1 MGRPDTLLLG
11 LIGSGIGASRSPA
24 MHEGEA
30 AAHGLRCI
38 YQLVDLTQLGLA
50 ADALPDLITAAERM
64 GFAGLN
70 ITHPCKQSVIP
81 LLTSLSDDARAIGSV
96 NTVVFGAGSRVGH
109 NTDWR
114 GFRRSLVE
122 QLPGAA
128 LHRIVQ
134 LGAGGAGAATA
145 YAALDLGARE
155 LIIVDTI
162 HERAR
167 LLADRMAATFSRDV
181 RAVIAGD
188 LGDALRG
195 ADGLIHATPA
205 GMSGHQGLALSATLL
220 RADLWVADVVYFPL
234 MTELLRAARRVGCRT
249 LDGGGMAVY
258 QAAEAFRL
266 FTGLPADA
274 SRMRGYFESI
284 DPPSGRE
291 PEP

>member
-1 MGRPDTLLLG
+1 
-11 LIGSGIGASRSPA
+11 

-38 YQLVDLTQLGLA
+38 YQLVDLAQLGLA

-70 ITHPCKQSVIP
+70 ITHPCKQSVMP
-81 LLTSLSDDARAIGSV
+81 LLTGLSDDARAIGSV
-96 NTVVFGAGSRVGH
+96 NTVVFDAGRRVGH
-109 NTDWR
+109 NTDWQ

-128 LHRIVQ
+128 LRRVVQ

-145 YAALDLGARE
+145 YAALDCGARE

-167 LLADRMAATFSRDV
+167 VLADRMAATFSRDVRV

-205 GMSGHQGLALSATLL
+205 GMSGHQGLALSASLL
-220 RADLWVADVVYFPL
+220 RADLWVADIVYFPL

-274 SRMRGYFESI
+274 SRMRGFFESI
-284 DPPSGRE
+284 DRTSGGE
-291 PEP
+291 PGH

>member
-1 MGRPDTLLLG
+1 MGRPDALLLG

-38 YQLVDLTQLGLA
+38 YQLVDLAQLGLA

-64 GFAGLN
+64 GFTGLN

-81 LLTSLSDDARAIGSV
+81 LLTGLSDDAQAIGSV
-96 NTVVFGAGSRVGH
+96 NTVVFDAGRRVGH
-109 NTDWR
+109 NTDWY
-114 GFRRSLVE
+114 GFRRNLVE

-167 LLADRMAATFSRDV
+167 VLADRMAATFSRNV
-181 RAVIAGD
+181 RAVSAGD

-205 GMSGHQGLALSATLL
+205 GMSGHQRLALSATLL

-234 MTELLRAARRVGCRT
+234 MTELLRAARRAGCRT

-274 SRMRGYFESI
+274 SRMRGFFESI
-284 DPPSGRE
+284 DRPSGRE
-291 PEP
+291 PEQ

>member
-38 YQLVDLTQLGLA
+38 YRLIDLAQLGLA

-81 LLTSLSDDARAIGSV
+81 LLTGLSDDARAIGSV
-96 NTVVFGAGSRVGH
+96 NTVVFHAGRRVGH
-109 NTDWR
+109 NTDWH
-114 GFRRSLVE
+114 GFRRNLVE
-122 QLPGAA
+122 RLPGAA

-162 HERAR
+162 YERAR

-234 MTELLRAARRVGCRT
+234 MTELLRASRRVGCRT

-274 SRMRGYFESI
+274 SRMRGFFESI
-284 DPPSGRE
+284 DRPSGRE
-291 PEP
+291 PEH